1 MAKFEIL
8 NREFE
13 KELIA
18 LDEELQTLKNRAADL
33 SQAYKDNEYIY
44 TSQFSAVLGIGSIF
58 MIFNAITFARS
69 QATLEK
75 FAERQNFSAEAKEFL
90 SIQKERVN
98 LVIEAQKLGLKVN
111 FNPEKD
117 IEDFMK
123 AEGKFRTESIY
134 DVFIKNNAPGFA
146 EKYKSMSEFAKEF
159 IKKNTENKE
168 ESSNK
173 REFNHARV

>member
-8 NREFE
+8 SREFE

-18 LDEELQTLKNRAADL
+18 LDEDLRTLKNRAEDL

-44 TSQFSAVLGIGSIF
+44 TSQFSAVLGIGGFF
-58 MIFNAITFARS
+58 MIFNAINFARS

-90 SIQKERVN
+90 SIQKERVD
-98 LVIEAQKLGLKVN
+98 LVVEAQKLGLKVN

>member
-18 LDEELQTLKNRAADL
+18 LDEDLRTLKNRAEDL

-44 TSQFSAVLGIGSIF
+44 TSQFSAVLGIGGFF
-58 MIFNAITFARS
+58 MIFNAINFARS

-90 SIQKERVN
+90 SIQKERVD
-98 LVIEAQKLGLKVN
+98 LVVEAQKLGLKVN